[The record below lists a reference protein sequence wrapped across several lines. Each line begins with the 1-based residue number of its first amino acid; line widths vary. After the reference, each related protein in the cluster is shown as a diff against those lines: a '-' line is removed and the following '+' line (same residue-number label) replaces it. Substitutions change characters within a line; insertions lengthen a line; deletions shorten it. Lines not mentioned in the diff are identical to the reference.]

1 MKRRLAAIVAALALT
16 SCGPPP
22 QRPPVPTTPEEM
34 AERAN
39 DLHMNAGARS
49 WLLATSEE
57 RDAVAQIWA
66 ARYISLYTDR
76 SVFDQDAESVRIRTE
91 LAAQIRT
98 CTDRAITDTSSLS
111 VLDRRLMDVGYDCVD
126 QIARQNGAGSRRPN

>member
-1 MKRRLAAIVAALALT
+1 MRTLAISMAILALA

-22 QRPPVPTTPEEM
+22 ARPPAPTTPEEM

-39 DLHMNAGARS
+39 DLHMNAGARA

-66 ARYISLYTDR
+66 AHYISLYTDR
-76 SVFDQDAESVRIRTE
+76 SIFDEDSESVRIRHD

-98 CTDRAITDTSSLS
+98 CTDRAITETSSLS
-111 VLDRRLMDVGYDCVD
+111 VLDRRLMEVGYECVD
-126 QIARQNGAGSRRPN
+126 QIARQNGDEPRQPN

>member
-1 MKRRLAAIVAALALT
+1 MMRMLAAIAVALALT
-16 SCGPPP
+16 SRGPPP
-22 QRPPVPTTPEEM
+22 ERPPIPTTPEEM

-66 ARYISLYTDR
+66 VHYISLYTDR
-76 SVFDQDAESVRIRTE
+76 SVFDQDPESVRIRNE
-91 LAAQIRT
+91 LAAQIRR
-98 CTDRAITDTSSLS
+98 CTDRAITETSSLS
-111 VLDRRLMDVGYDCVD
+111 ILNQRLMEVGYGCVD
-126 QIARQNGAGSRRPN
+126 QLARQNGAQSRRPY